1 MEVTGVATMGSAG
14 INLGTALTTLSIAFG
29 VWAWVVAWGVSV
41 IRKEVHDMKVAASM
55 TGGQLTAHVNQTER
69 RLTMLETEFGWI
81 KAGMKYNN
89 GDKGPV

>member
-1 MEVTGVATMGSAG
+1 MEPESG
-14 INLGTALTTLSIAFG
+14 IGLGTALTVLSIAFG

-41 IRKEVHDMKVAASM
+41 IRREVHDMKVAANN

-89 GDKGPV
+89 NAKDEG

>member
-1 MEVTGVATMGSAG
+1 MESSG
-14 INLGTALTTLSIAFG
+14 IGLDRALTVLSIAFA

-41 IRKEVHDMKVAASM
+41 IRSEVQDMKKEAHSAA
-55 TGGQLTAHVNQTER
+55 TTLTAHVHQTER

-89 GDKGPV
+89 HVKDEG

>member
-1 MEVTGVATMGSAG
+1 MDDSG
-14 INLGTALTTLSIAFG
+14 IGLGTALTVLSIAFA

-41 IRKEVHDMKVAASM
+41 IRKEVHDMKVAAHT

-81 KAGMKYNN
+81 KAGMKYSN
-89 GDKGPV
+89 GKEPPA